1 MLRYVSSY
9 LGKPTII
16 FGRDF
21 DTPAPVESEAERCA
35 IWEPHHSRLR
45 QDVDVEP
52 SFRYI
57 PGPGRVVSCFIEAG
71 KLGQLG
77 TCLAL
82 RSP

>member
-21 DTPAPVESEAERCA
+21 DTPLPAESEAESCA

-45 QDVDVEP
+45 QDEVEP
-52 SFRYI
+52 SLQYI
-57 PGPGRVVSCFIEAG
+57 PGPGHVIACFTEAG
-71 KLGQLG
+71 KL
-77 TCLAL
+77 C
-82 RSP
+82 